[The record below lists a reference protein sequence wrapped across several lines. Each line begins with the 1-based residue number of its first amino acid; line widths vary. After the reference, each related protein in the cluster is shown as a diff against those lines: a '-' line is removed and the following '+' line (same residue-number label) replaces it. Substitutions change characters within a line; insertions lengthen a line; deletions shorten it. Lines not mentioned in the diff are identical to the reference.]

1 MNDNM
6 NIVSNMEALARKWH
20 DGQFRKGPKHLPYI
34 VHPKAVVQQLKE
46 WGFSEEL
53 NPIVLA
59 IGWGHDLFEDTDATV
74 SEVLEACG
82 TVGSDIVSGIKW
94 LTFNRCDWPEAESKE
109 QAKAMYIANIAS
121 NAPPEILVVKLAD
134 RICNIRDFAE
144 LYGERSEK
152 VRSYYWEAES
162 LFNNIRRLPHELK
175 MVVSQTLVD
184 IEHNLVFPDIYDL
197 RDEWTD
203 SFYIVKDPPTAYG
216 YLFEGRFGWDGMDFS
231 RSISEDEFDSWKIR
245 KKVPQ
250 YIAEAYCKGEI
261 KVEDIDWDS

>member
-1 MNDNM
+1 MNENTD
-6 NIVSNMEALARKWH
+6 VVTNMEALARKLH
-20 DGQFRKGPKHLPYI
+20 NGQFRKGTKHLPYI

-53 NPIVLA
+53 NPIVLS
-59 IGWGHDLFEDTDATV
+59 IGWGHDLFEDTAVNV

-152 VRSYYWEAES
+152 VRSYYWEANP
-162 LFNNIRRLPHELK
+162 LFNNINRLSEKLQRD
-175 MVVSQTLVD
+175 VSQTLFDVEYG
-184 IEHNLVFPDIYDL
+184 IVFPDPYEL

-203 SFYIVKDPPTAYG
+203 SFYIVKNPPTAYG
-216 YLFEGRFGWDGMDFS
+216 CLFEGRLGWDGMDFS